1 MILDQENDRQMLL
14 EIIGASS
21 FKGGAVFAVADLV
34 SRIQAAAVAEEKAEV
49 GAVPTQEQH
58 SS

>member
-34 SRIQAAAVAEEKAEV
+34 SRIQEATIVEEKAETKAIV
-49 GAVPTQEQH
+49 TQE
-58 SS
+58 